1 MILYFMFLGFDRLGL
16 KYINHEY
23 EFQLIPSSIPLSLP
37 NMVDREDFNLW
48 FFNFGNLTA
57 FIPFGVLI
65 PMLYRCSFIRFIT
78 SFCISILILEVLQM
92 VTFLGGFDIDDVIV
106 NAMGATIGFC
116 AYKIGFRSNN
126 TLKNFIITG
135 VTAFI
140 LTLGVLVVV
149 GEINKSLEKEQQSP
163 KNGTVIA
170 LNQLTES
177 TGYVP
182 KVNNSTSFEVAHK
195 KIEPKLNMFSSKGT
209 NSQQFKYLLKGK
221 YAKLSGY
228 LGIPD
233 SASKHSG
240 KIIISIDGK
249 DVQTLR
255 FSEESISTSTSS
267 FRIELAK
274 ANELSIKF
282 IDTDALLWDV
292 KLTEWKK

>member
-1 MILYFMFLGFDRLGL
+1 MFLGFDRLGL

-23 EFQLIPSSIPLSLP
+23 EYQLIPSSIPLCLP
-37 NMVDREDFNLW
+37 NMVDGKDFNLW

-65 PMLYRCSFIRFIT
+65 SMLYRCNFIRFIT
-78 SFCISILILEVLQM
+78 SFCITILILEVLQM

-126 TLKNFIITG
+126 TLKNFIIIG

-149 GEINKSLEKEQQSP
+149 GEINKSL

-177 TGYVP
+177 TGYVL
-182 KVNNSTSFEVAHK
+182 KVNNSTGFKVAHK
-195 KIEPKLNMFSSKGT
+195 KIEPKLNMYSSKGT

-233 SASKHSG
+233 GASKHSG

-249 DVQTLR
+249 DVQTIQ

-267 FRIELAK
+267 FEIELDK

-282 IDTDALLWDV
+282 YDTDAFLWDV